1 MTKYNLN
8 SYPKEV
14 VFTILYK
21 KFKNYFYNLHKK
33 KTRKI
38 SSDLDKLKQY
48 FYESYYKNYSK
59 LERYNNCNKLN
70 YLNKVIKLLNFLYVL
85 TLIEYYHKYQL
96 SINYKLNI
104 DNYGLQFLNKLVS
117 PDFNQLV
124 HQSMNSSI
132 RIPNKFA
139 LFVIEERM
147 YSNLLGRNVYILG
160 PKKTLVNLN
169 LSTFDTLIILKPT
182 LNDLIELGKV
192 NLLEKKL
199 VISFNTFNSFVL
211 KLSNITDLLC
221 HEIIV
226 MFDYYAI
233 KEFRDIKKWIKS
245 NSNFNIRIIIQRKDI
260 IYNKITFSP
269 FKLQRVLISLIN
281 TDISEIYLDG
291 FDLYSSKTYY
301 RKSYK
306 DETIQYC
313 SNWVMM
319 DLISNFI
326 LLSSLIHTFGSRIRL
341 SEELKQ
347 VMNMK
352 YSEYGSIL
360 EEHHKF
366 I

>member
-1 MTKYNLN
+1 
-8 SYPKEV
+8 
-14 VFTILYK
+14 
-21 KFKNYFYNLHKK
+21 
-33 KTRKI
+33 
-38 SSDLDKLKQY
+38 
-48 FYESYYKNYSK
+48 
-59 LERYNNCNKLN
+59 
-70 YLNKVIKLLNFLYVL
+70 
-85 TLIEYYHKYQL
+85 
-96 SINYKLNI
+96 
-104 DNYGLQFLNKLVS
+104 
-117 PDFNQLV
+117 
-124 HQSMNSSI
+124 MNSSI